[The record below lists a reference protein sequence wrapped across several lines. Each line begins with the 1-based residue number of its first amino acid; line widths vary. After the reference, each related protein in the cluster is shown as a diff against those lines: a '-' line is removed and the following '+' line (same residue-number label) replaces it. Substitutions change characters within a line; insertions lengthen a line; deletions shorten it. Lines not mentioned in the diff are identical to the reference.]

1 MLQPG
6 VRIYP
11 YKEIESGA
19 LIHESLIWESRASS
33 RLFDQ
38 WGVSGRVNVD
48 LTPET
53 AVRLAT
59 ALGTALKRGSRV
71 VASRDSAPACRHD
84 QARDD
89 HRPDRGGRRTSPTS
103 ACSRPRSAGTC

>member
-1 MLQPG
+1 MTIGEESVLQPG

-19 LIHESLIWESRASS
+19 LIHESLIWESRVSS

-53 AVRLAT
+53 AIRLAT
-59 ALGTALKRGSRV
+59 ALGTALKKGSRV
-71 VASRDSAPACRHD
+71 VASRDS
-84 QARDD
+84 
-89 HRPDRGGRRTSPTS
+89 RR
-103 ACSRPRSAGTC
+103 RAG